1 MDLIS
6 TDMVERAV
14 LDQLMI
20 AEPSATQV
28 SAPTPEPVKACSSFS

>member
-14 LDQLMI
+14 LRQLMN
-20 AEPSATQV
+20 AQA
-28 SAPTPEPVKACSSFS
+28 APRVPPRRPETLKVCSSLS